1 MSLPSVGSNQTRTI
15 GSTLLQQLAADE
27 SNSQGTGGTSGLLGD
42 LMTLSPAAQQLTQAP
57 AAVTQAMADL
67 FSGKKDVQGDLAH
80 LQSYFQQNPQSLAG
94 LISSLQGG
102 AGTYSASSS
111 TNSNS
116 ALLTALMN
124 GQSNAS
130 DPSALLGLLS
140 GNQGQSTLF
149 NYLGDSSG
157 GSGSSAPS
165 IFG

>member
-1 MSLPSVGSNQTRTI
+1 MSLPSVGSNQAQTI
-15 GSTLLQQLAADE
+15 GSTLLQQLAAEE
-27 SNSQGTGGTSGLLGD
+27 SSSQGTSGDSGLLGD
-42 LMTLSPAAQQLTQAP
+42 LMSLSPAAQQLTKAP
-57 AAVTQAMADL
+57 DAVTQAMGDL
-67 FSGKKDVQGDLAH
+67 FSGKKDVQGDLAQ
-80 LQSYFQQNPQSLAG
+80 LQSYFQQNPQSLAS
-94 LISSLQGG
+94 LLSSLQGS
-102 AGTYSASSS
+102 AGTYSASNS

-124 GQSNAS
+124 GQSNSS

-140 GNQGQSTLF
+140 GNQGQNTLF